1 MSTVGVN
8 LKMIY
13 KQYPI
18 IRGIISYAVIWP
30 TSCICQQTIAGR
42 NWKNYDWAQ
51 AGRFCLYGSCFVA
64 PTLYAWIRFSS
75 RLWPRSNLKTAI
87 KKALIEQVSYGPAAM
102 VCFFFGMSLLEGK
115 NIDQAKQEVQKKF
128 LPTYK
133 VVLFYLVFFFF
144 EFYSLS
150 LIIKF

>member
-1 MSTVGVN
+1 MSTIAIN
-8 LKMIY
+8 LKSFY

-18 IRGIISYAVIWP
+18 VRGILSYAVIWP
-30 TSCICQQTIAGR
+30 TSCICQQTFAGR
-42 NWKNYDWAQ
+42 TWKDYDWAQ

-64 PTLYAWIRFSS
+64 PTLYGWIRFSS
-75 RLWPRSNLKTAI
+75 YIWPRSNLKTAI

-115 NIDQAKQEVQKKF
+115 TIEYATHEVKNKF

-133 VVLFYLVFFFF
+133 VCYYTSVTDWKRLPTQY
-144 EFYSLS
+144 Y
-150 LIIKF
+150 